1 MHGHQGFLIRAILP
15 VILAATAALTPARS
29 QTLAPAEPANS
40 GTKSAVSIPDL
51 SGIWGRWFNFE
62 PPASGPGPIVS
73 KLRRPDGTIMQSVVG
88 DFTNPIL
95 RPHAADL
102 VKKNGDLELSGIV
115 IPNPHNQC
123 RPEPTPFVL
132 NIQLG
137 MQIIQHKDEV
147 TLLYLSDHQVRH
159 VRMNV
164 PHSDHQT
171 PTWQGESV
179 GHYEGDALVIDTIGQ
194 KVGPLS
200 MVDRFGT
207 PFSAA
212 LHVIERYRLING
224 ATARDLQLKHES
236 AYFGAGKSAPAGSP
250 YGRGDIDPD
259 ATKPGLQVEITVDDP
274 TVFTTPWSALATY
287 RHAQGDWPEAVC
299 AENTYGSG
307 TSSASTSSSSTSSST
322 CIFSSCLVPE
332 ADRSDF

>member
-1 MHGHQGFLIRAILP
+1 
-15 VILAATAALTPARS
+15 
-29 QTLAPAEPANS
+29 
-40 GTKSAVSIPDL
+40 
-51 SGIWGRWFNFE
+51 
-62 PPASGPGPIVS
+62 
-73 KLRRPDGTIMQSVVG
+73 MQSVVG

-95 RPHAADL
+95 RPHAAEA

-137 MQIIQHKDEV
+137 MQIIQQKDEV

-164 PHSDHQT
+164 PHSDHPT

-179 GHYEGDALVIDTIGQ
+179 GHNEGDTLVIDTIGQ

-200 MVDRFGT
+200 VVDRFGT

-212 LHVIERYRLING
+212 LHVIERYRLIDG
-224 ATARDLQLKHES
+224 PAARDLQLKHES
-236 AYFGAGKSAPAGSP
+236 SYFGDGKSAPAGSP

-274 TVFTTPWSALATY
+274 AVFTTPWSAFATY

-299 AENTYGSG
+299 AENTQGSG
-307 TSSASTSSSSTSSST
+307 TSSANTSSAST

-332 ADRSDF
+332 AQKADF